1 MACRGIKDE
10 RARMATILTT
20 PLMNCMAKIPLYV
33 LLIGMFF
40 AEYKALAMFF
50 IATIT
55 LIIAL
60 GVAKALNLTVLK
72 GKESAPFVMEL
83 PPYHIPT
90 VSGVLRRCLERTWL
104 FVRKVITI
112 VIVVATIVYVLISM
126 PGISKE
132 RKAYYEKMANQAI
145 EKFYKEIGKE
155 NPYAK
160 VLAGKGL
167 IEFARYWDSYKIAM
181 MGAKGKEEKKV
192 IDEKFKEKNIEF
204 YKIVKRGSYELDG
217 KKIKDK
223 DAKKVYKAYK
233 KLAKVR
239 KKLRRE
245 IKDETIISSYLGRVG
260 RAIEPFTR
268 FAGFNWR
275 INIALIS
282 SFAAKENSV
291 ATLGSIY
298 QSPPGEEAQLGE
310 RIKRKEKGWTPL
322 HALAIMLFMAMY
334 PPCIPTLIMVRLE
347 TGSTKW
353 MLFATIYPIILG
365 LTIAILVFTGGNF
378 LGLSGIQA
386 MIAFYVLA
394 IIFTAIMGFI
404 KREPK
409 IT

>member
-10 RARMATILTT
+10 RARMATILTV

-40 AEYKALAMFF
+40 AAYKAPTMFF

-60 GVAKALNLTVLK
+60 GVAKALNITVLK

-90 VSGVLRRCLERTWL
+90 ISGVLRRCLERTWL

-112 VIVVATIVYVLISM
+112 IIAVATIVYALISM

-132 RKAYYEKMANQAI
+132 RKAYYEKRANQAI
-145 EKFYKEIGKE
+145 EKFYREIGKD

-160 VLAGKGL
+160 RLAGEGL
-167 IEFARYWDSYKIAM
+167 MEFTRYWDSYKVAM
-181 MGAKGKEEKKV
+181 MRAKGKEAKRA
-192 IDEKFKEKNIEF
+192 IDEKFRAKNIEF
-204 YKIVKRGSYELDG
+204 YKIVKKGKYKLEG

-233 KLAKVR
+233 KLARVR
-239 KKLRRE
+239 KKLRRD
-245 IKDETIISSYLGRVG
+245 IKDETVISSFLGRVG

-298 QSPPGEEAQLGE
+298 QSSPGEEAQLGE
-310 RIKRKEKGWTPL
+310 RMKRKETGWTPL

-365 LTIAILVFTGGNF
+365 LIIAILVFMGGNL

-386 MIAFYVLA
+386 MVAFYVLA
-394 IIFTAIMGFI
+394 IICTAIMGFI

>member
-20 PLMNCMAKIPLYV
+20 PLMNCMAKVPLYV

-40 AEYKALAMFF
+40 TEYKAIAMFF

-60 GVAKALNLTVLK
+60 AVAKALNLTVLK

-90 VSGVLRRCLERTWL
+90 LSGVLRRCLERTWL
-104 FVRKVITI
+104 FVKKVITI
-112 VIVVATIVYVLISM
+112 IIIVAIIVYVLISM
-126 PGISKE
+126 PGIGKE
-132 RKAYYEKMANQAI
+132 RKLYYEKRANQAI

-160 VLAGKGL
+160 HLAGKGL
-167 IEFARYWDSYKIAM
+167 MEFARYWDSYKIAM
-181 MGAKGKEEKKV
+181 MGAKGKKAKKA
-192 IDEKFKEKNIEF
+192 IDEKFRAKNMEF
-204 YKIVKRGSYELDG
+204 YKIVKRGKYEFEG
-217 KKIKDK
+217 KKIKDR

-239 KKLRRE
+239 RRLRRE
-245 IKDETIISSYLGRVG
+245 IKDETVISSYFGRVG
-260 RAIEPFTR
+260 RAIEPFTKL
-268 FAGFNWR
+268 AGFNWR

-282 SFAAKENSV
+282 SFAAKESSV

-310 RIKRKEKGWTPL
+310 RMKSKETGWTPL

-365 LTIAILVFTGGNF
+365 LLIAILVFTGGNL
-378 LGLSGIQA
+378 LGLSGFQA
-386 MIAFYVLA
+386 MIAFYILA
-394 IIFTAIMGFI
+394 IICTAIMGFI

-409 IT
+409 IV

>member
-10 RARMATILTT
+10 RARMATILTV

-40 AEYKALAMFF
+40 AAYKGLVMFF

-104 FVRKVITI
+104 FVKKVITI
-112 VIVVATIVYVLISM
+112 VIVVAIIVYALISM

-132 RKAYYEKMANQAI
+132 RRAYYEKRANQAI
-145 EKFYKEIGKE
+145 EKFYKEIGRE

-160 VLAGKGL
+160 TLAGKGL
-167 IEFARYWDSYKIAM
+167 MEFARYWDSYKAAM
-181 MGAKGKEEKKV
+181 MGAKGKEEKRA
-192 IDEKFKEKNIEF
+192 IDEKFRAKNIEF
-204 YKIVKRGSYELDG
+204 YKIVKKGKYELDG

-223 DAKKVYKAYK
+223 DAKRVYKAYK
-233 KLAKVR
+233 KLARVR
-239 KKLRRE
+239 RKLRRE
-245 IKDETIISSYLGRVG
+245 IKDETVISSYLGHVG

-310 RIKRKEKGWTPL
+310 RMKRKEKGWTPL

-365 LTIAILVFTGGNF
+365 LTIAILVFTGGNL

-386 MIAFYVLA
+386 MVAFYVLA
-394 IIFTAIMGFI
+394 IICTAIMGFI

-409 IT
+409 IA